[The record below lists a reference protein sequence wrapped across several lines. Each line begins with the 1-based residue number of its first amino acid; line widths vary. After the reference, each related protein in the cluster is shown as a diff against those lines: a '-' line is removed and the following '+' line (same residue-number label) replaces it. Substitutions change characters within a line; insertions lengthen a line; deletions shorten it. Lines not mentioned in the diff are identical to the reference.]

1 MENEPHLFSPNRF
14 VDDLETFAEAMM
26 YMIEN
31 NGRTELNDEGAPMFQ
46 SYGPA
51 TLAAFASALAYAKLL
66 KAISSCIFQLN
77 QGDFSEQVFHREIEN
92 ALDMMDEEADSI

>member
-1 MENEPHLFSPNRF
+1 MENEPHLFSPNKF

-66 KAISSCIFQLN
+66 RALAQCIFMLN
-77 QGDFSEQVFHREIEN
+77 QGDFSEQVFHREIDN
-92 ALDMMDEEADSI
+92 ALNAMDAEE